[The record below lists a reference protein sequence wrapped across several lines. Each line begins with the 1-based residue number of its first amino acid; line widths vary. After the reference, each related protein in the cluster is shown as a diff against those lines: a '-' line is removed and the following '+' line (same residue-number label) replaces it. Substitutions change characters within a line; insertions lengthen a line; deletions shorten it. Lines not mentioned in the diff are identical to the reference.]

1 MQVVRDGTGYALAG
15 TEVSMNDVRP
25 GTTWQIHIEISDR
38 GQAMKLYIDGELI
51 AGGEEVKDEPRRT
64 VTVARNEAEG
74 ETYLRIVNAMDEAV
88 SVDVS
93 QILAELG
100 VNGESLTAVK
110 TTVLEGAD
118 PYAGEIGKASP
129 TVPVEIPLDLTDGT
143 YVAPAW
149 SFTIIVLND

>member
-1 MQVVRDGTGYALAG
+1 
-15 TEVSMNDVRP
+15 
-25 GTTWQIHIEISDR
+25 
-38 GQAMKLYIDGELI
+38 
-51 AGGEEVKDEPRRT
+51 
-64 VTVARNEAEG
+64 
-74 ETYLRIVNAMDEAV
+74 MDEAV

-129 TVPVEIPLDLTDGT
+129 TVPVETETNLADGA
-143 YVAPAW
+143 YAAPAW
-149 SFTIIVLND
+149 SFSIITIK